1 MLQVS
6 NTNFTGN
13 SGTNGGAMAMQST
26 TNATFSGI
34 TAVGNSAG
42 CGGGMFVDRAASI
55 QVTHHKAVL
64 LSHFFSK
71 ATFSTS
77 STSLLQVTHSALAAH
92 HAFADPCVLFA
103 EHDLQQCIH
112 HVQCMPYMHTPS
124 LQLQPSEAATGFIVQ
139 LHRICLH
146 LQKQMCL
153 AAGSFCCCLLCLLR
167 LNGTACCSV
176 NVYRSRAPLL
186 VDKAKPPFV
195 QANLAKRLT
204 ATVRIHFQVVGSNF
218 SRNTAMNGA
227 GFAIQ
232 QVTSMSMN
240 NLSIMVRA
248 SCQHFTKTD
257 ACTFSL
263 MHLGPASCPAL
274 AIWFLAKTALY
285 IAFDNS
291 TAYETLRAVGR
302 LSTYA

>member
-1 MLQVS
+1 MHLQTHVCYLLNMIS
-6 NTNFTGN
+6 NNAFT
-13 SGTNGGAMAMQST
+13 MY
-26 TNATFSGI
+26 NACRT
-34 TAVGNSAG
+34 
-42 CGGGMFVDRAASI
+42 
-55 QVTHHKAVL
+55 
-64 LSHFFSK
+64 
-71 ATFSTS
+71 
-77 STSLLQVTHSALAAH
+77 
-92 HAFADPCVLFA
+92 
-103 EHDLQQCIH
+103 CIH
-112 HVQCMPYMHTPS
+112 NACCTMHTPS

-153 AAGSFCCCLLCLLR
+153 AAGSFCCCLLCLIR

-176 NVYRSRAPLL
+176 DVYRSRAPLL

-291 TAYETLRAVGR
+291 NCLRDLASSWQTEYVCLKVGSNAGKLDVEWY
-302 LSTYA
+302 LSINMGRSAL